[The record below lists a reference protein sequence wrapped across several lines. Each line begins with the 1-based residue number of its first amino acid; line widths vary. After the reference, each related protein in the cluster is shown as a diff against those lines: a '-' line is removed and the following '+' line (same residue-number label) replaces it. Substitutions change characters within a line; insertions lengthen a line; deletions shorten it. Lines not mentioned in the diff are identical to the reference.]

1 MRLTAKVTGTEN
13 GASLRV
19 QCMQIKLHI
28 SSPEV
33 NLIGAQMIAT
43 SLTLLSL
50 HRTIKR
56 DKLSRLKISSLW
68 KEHHPTNSLKITE
81 MNARTTASKCITV
94 KAMIAGMAK
103 TTLKVGK
110 QSRLSDLSTK
120 LEGTLDQTIVV
131 TMSAKEVF
139 QITIA
144 AKVTITVA
152 ALGTLIVISLD
163 TMTRQNIRDTVGEAK
178 ASIEANMEEVV
189 VCKTIIT
196 AMIATTTTVDQM
208 IATAAV
214 EVTHI
219 VAVEMTITRVIT
231 EVAVVLIGSII
242 NRDDRLLTVADQG
255 QGHLPLLS
263 VTSQGMN
270 KTSNPKA
277 ISSRLLIGEIVT
289 VTSKIEKAL
298 AVTLAAA
305 VTIRLMIQVTKS
317 LALVLSK
324 VILEIMPILVPIL
337 RLTIS
342 TLRQRISGSLRATT
356 TTLIILSTWE
366 DAPLEVVVKVLGL
379 GQVQVI
385 TKAAIQ
391 IVVAEVITSKDL
403 TAIDHQMAIRGVQV
417 EVQEAIETKEMMG
430 LSK

>member
-1 MRLTAKVTGTEN
+1 MRQTAKVTGTEK

-19 QCMQIKLHI
+19 RCMQIKLHI

-33 NLIGAQMIAT
+33 NLIGTQMIAT
-43 SLTLLSL
+43 SLTMLSP
-50 HRTIKR
+50 HRTIKT
-56 DKLSRLKISSLW
+56 DKLSRLQISSLW

-81 MNARTTASKCITV
+81 MNARTMASKCITV
-94 KAMIAGMAK
+94 KAMIAAMAK

-110 QSRLSDLSTK
+110 QSIPRDPSTK

-139 QITIA
+139 QIMIA
-144 AKVTITVA
+144 AKAIITVA
-152 ALGTLIVISLD
+152 AMGTLIVISLD
-163 TMTRQNIRDTVGEAK
+163 TMTRQNIRGTEGEAK
-178 ASIEANMEEVV
+178 ASIEVTMEEVV

-208 IATAAV
+208 IASAAV

-219 VAVEMTITRVIT
+219 AAVEMTITRVISG
-231 EVAVVLIGSII
+231 VAVVLIGTSI

-255 QGHLPLLS
+255 QGHLPLLRE
-263 VTSQGMN
+263 TSRGMN
-270 KTSNPKA
+270 KTSNTKA
-277 ISSRLLIGEIVT
+277 ISSRFLIGEIVT
-289 VTSKIEKAL
+289 VTSKVEKAQ

-317 LALVLSK
+317 QALVLSK
-324 VILEIMPILVPIL
+324 VILEIMPILVAIL
-337 RLTIS
+337 RPTIS

-356 TTLIILSTWE
+356 TTRIILSTWE

-385 TKAAIQ
+385 TMAAIQ
-391 IVVAEVITSKDL
+391 IVVAEAINSKDL
-403 TAIDHQMAIRGVQV
+403 TAVDHLRAIRGVQV
-417 EVQEAIETKEMMG
+417 EVQEAIEMIEMMG